1 MEAYD
6 AFLNELVNSN
16 KLEYSGE
23 FALNWVN
30 PYSVGDMQQ
39 KRDDLCV
46 DISWRF
52 KKTKPYYKSISPG
65 CQICGE
71 GKWSCL
77 FITNKCNA
85 NCFYCPTSQNEDS
98 VIFGEIESETD
109 HLPLTHVRS
118 KCSEEFLAKADKELK
133 ETIEYYR
140 DSVTKA
146 CNIIIS
152 GKNV

>member
-1 MEAYD
+1 VPEEAITFAKKLLESDEDYLD
-6 AFLNELVNSN
+6 NVIKLWRIGNEKYGQCWNT
-16 KLEYSGE
+16 E
-23 FALNWVN
+23 FH
-30 PYSVGDMQQ
+30 
-39 KRDDLCV
+39 
-46 DISWRF
+46 
-52 KKTKPYYKSISPG
+52 
-65 CQICGE
+65 
-71 GKWSCL
+71 
-77 FITNKCNA
+77 
-85 NCFYCPTSQNEDS
+85 
-98 VIFGEIESETD
+98 IFGEIESETD